1 MKIKET
7 TNVERD
13 VRYFCVDA
21 VPRYWEDGDINGAED
36 ISWDEQC
43 EGAQPRM
50 PLAVPNDDPRAHK
63 DEKYKIVFKIDLET
77 GIIPEWPVGNTA
89 DIHYKVCDQGKY
101 WLESE
106 DGEKIHEIES
116 YCPHILEVGDSY
128 PDGDYFIFDIDEN
141 GKIAQWPEPE
151 KVQALV
157 NHFLS
162 DKGF

>member
-1 MKIKET
+1 MKVKIATENDAEIK
-7 TNVERD
+7 
-13 VRYFCVDA
+13 YFCVDA
-21 VPRYWEDGDINGAED
+21 VPRYWEDGDINGEED
-36 ISWDEQC
+36 ISWDEQQT
-43 EGAQPRM
+43 GAQPRM

-77 GIIPEWPVGNTA
+77 GKIPEWPTGNTA

-101 WLESE
+101 WLETE

-141 GKIAQWPEPE
+141 GKIVQWPEPQ